1 MMIHQLS
8 RAMRNGFVLNLF
20 VALCLVFQGC
30 EKEMSIEEG
39 AVLGSPMELTVTLDG
54 AATLFD
60 DTITSPSSTTTSGD
74 GITTSPS
81 STTTSGDGTMASP
94 SSTITSAD
102 GTMAS
107 SSSTITSADGTMAS
121 SGGTITSADGI
132 TTSPGG
138 AGAEGDGSMT
148 SQGRTRT
155 SVDSGWNTS
164 WTVNDALSVFVTRYQ
179 KSSNKS
185 IGHSQFSYKGNNV
198 FSGNKD
204 SKFASPY
211 NWLVVYPYYNAGST
225 MSSLKLTVEHP
236 QAQTQTGSS
245 NSHISGANDPLYGYC
260 LKTESQPTI
269 QMHHI
274 AAAVRFRVKNCTAKP
289 IKVLS
294 ISFTAPEA
302 ITGKFN
308 SQSITLSSFNG
319 SLTWTKASGSSKTVE
334 LAVSNGE
341 VFGQDE
347 TECFYA
353 AIHPVK
359 ASGSCTIVVR
369 AMSEGK
375 LLVFEKTIT
384 ASLDFNAGSYSDINV
399 NFANPTEDT
408 SMYCIE
414 NDALKAYLDKVE
426 RTPYFT
432 STTFAGYEGNYKS
445 TLMTNDIY
453 GSNSSTNRLDQPK
466 PVTIMWDGTATKVE
480 VFDTQYRTTALPNEV
495 VLRSGEADV
504 YNLIPGKKYWYT
516 VSNGSS
522 VVAEGD
528 FVPEGRRRMMKVCSE
543 YDASCAG
550 NCRDFGGL
558 PTVDG
563 KSVKYGMLYRG
574 TNIDSFTANPE
585 MREVLLDVM
594 GIKLD
599 VDLRDHDQVK
609 NWKDLSGY
617 GIVRDYQ
624 DYTWNGLTDLQDRT
638 KVSSTLTA
646 IMNSVLNDDPVY
658 IHCKIGSDRT
668 GYFCMLIEGLLGVE
682 QNWTD
687 TDYELTSFASSITN
701 GSRTRNGSGDNKYRD
716 ALKLFEEFSGTTL
729 HDRVYDYVVTS
740 KASNALQMDKS
751 TVDAFIAAMVE

>member
-1 MMIHQLS
+1 
-8 RAMRNGFVLNLF
+8 MRNSFSLILSV
-20 VALCLVFQGC
+20 VLCLMFQGC
-30 EKEMSIEEG
+30 EKIMPAEEETFCG
-39 AVLGSPMELTVTLDG
+39 TVQELTAIV
-54 AATLFD
+54 
-60 DTITSPSSTTTSGD
+60 
-74 GITTSPS
+74 
-81 STTTSGDGTMASP
+81 
-94 SSTITSAD
+94 
-102 GTMAS
+102 
-107 SSSTITSADGTMAS
+107 
-121 SGGTITSADGI
+121 GGT
-132 TTSPGG
+132 G
-138 AGAEGDGSMT
+138 ASGEGSMT
-148 SQGRTRT
+148 SQHGTRT

-164 WTVNDALSVFVTRYQ
+164 WTAGDALSVFVTR
-179 KSSNKS
+179 KSNNSKYV
-185 IGHSQFSYKGNNV
+185 GHSQYTYEGNDVFKGTL
-198 FSGNKD
+198 D
-204 SKFASPY
+204 SKFTSPY
-211 NWLVVYPYYNAGST
+211 NWVVFYPYYNAGST
-225 MSSLKLTVEHP
+225 MGSLTLTVEHP
-236 QAQTQTGSS
+236 QKQTQTGSS
-245 NSHISGANDPLYGYC
+245 NSHISGDNDPLYGYC
-260 LKTESQPTI
+260 LGSETSPTI
-269 QMHHI
+269 RMHHI
-274 AAAVRFRVKNCTAKP
+274 AAAVRFRIKNCTSEP
-289 IKVLS
+289 VRV
-294 ISFTAPEA
+294 ISVQFTAPSE
-302 ITGKFN
+302 ITGEFN
-308 SQSITLSSFNG
+308 SQSITLSKFDGNITWKKGG
-319 SLTWTKASGSSKTVE
+319 SSSKTVE
-334 LAVSNGE
+334 LTVSDGE
-341 VFGQDE
+341 VFEQDE
-347 TECFYA
+347 VEYFYA
-353 AIHPVK
+353 AVHPVK
-359 ASGSCTIVVR
+359 VSGSCTIVVR
-369 AMSEGK
+369 AMSGGK
-375 LLVFEKTIT
+375 LLVFEKTIS
-384 ASLDFNAGSYSDINV
+384 ASLDFEAGTYSDINV

-414 NDALKAYLDKVE
+414 NDALKEYLDEVE
-426 RTPYFT
+426 STPYFT
-432 STTFAGYEGNYKS
+432 SNTFAGYSGNYTS
-445 TLMTNDIY
+445 TLMTKDIY
-453 GSNSSTNRLDQPK
+453 GANSSTNRLDQPK
-466 PVTIMWDGTATKVE
+466 PVTIMWEGTATKVE
-480 VFDTQYRTTALPNEV
+480 VFDTRYRTTALPNEV

-504 YNLIPGKKYWYT
+504 YNLIPGKTYWYT

-522 VVAEGD
+522 IVAEGD
-528 FVPEGRRRMMKVCSE
+528 FVPEGRRRMMRVCSE
-543 YDASCAG
+543 YGASYAG

-668 GYFCMLIEGLLGVE
+668 GYFCMLIEALLGVE

-740 KASNALQMDKS
+740 KASNALQMDKD